1 MRGGDMSG
9 NNLYITPSPHIFAR
23 EDIRGIMW
31 RTVASLVPP
40 LVAGIYFFGLR
51 ALLLTVVTV
60 ATALLTEYLFLLL
73 RKKDTSA
80 VFDGSAVITGI
91 LLALILPPRFP
102 LYAAAIGSFFA
113 IAFGKQIFG
122 GLGNNIFNPAL
133 LGRAFLMAAFPVES
147 TVYSPP
153 IRSIFGLDVITQA
166 TPLTAMK
173 FSHIKTP
180 YINLLIGNTG
190 GSMGETSALLII
202 LGGLYLI
209 YKKYIDWRLPLSYIG
224 TVFLLGGVFWLINPQ
239 KYPDPLF
246 HILAGGLMLGAFY
259 MITDMV
265 TSPVTPKGRVIY
277 GIGAG
282 IFVIIIRLF
291 GGYPEGVMFSILLM
305 NSVRPWID
313 RLIVPKRFGE
323 VRK

>member
-1 MRGGDMSG
+1 MSERKFY
-9 NNLYITPSPHIFAR
+9 LSTSPHIFDR
-23 EDIRGIMW
+23 ESIRGIMW
-31 RTVASLVPP
+31 RTVLSLMPP
-40 LVAGIYFFGLR
+40 LIAGIYFFGFR
-51 ALLLTVVTV
+51 ALLLTIVTVVTAV
-60 ATALLTEYLFLLL
+60 VTEYICLAL
-73 RKKDTSA
+73 RKKDKSA
-80 VFDGSAVITGI
+80 AFDGSAVITGI
-91 LLALILPPRFP
+91 LLALVLPPNFP

-122 GLGNNIFNPAL
+122 GLGYNIFNPAL

-147 TVYSPP
+147 TVYMPP
-153 IRSIFGLDVITQA
+153 IRTIAGLDVITQA

-190 GSMGETSALLII
+190 GSMGETSAIMILI
-202 LGGLYLI
+202 GGLYLI
-209 YKKYIDWRLPLSYIG
+209 YKRYIDWRLPLSYIG
-224 TVFLLGGVFWLINPQ
+224 TVFVLGGIFWLINPQ

-246 HILAGGLMLGAFY
+246 HILSGGLMLGAFY

-265 TSPVTPKGRVIY
+265 TSPVTKKGRIIY

-282 IFVIIIRLF
+282 IFVIVIRLF

-313 RLIVPKRFGE
+313 RIFVPKRFGE

>member
-1 MRGGDMSG
+1 MSERKFY
-9 NNLYITPSPHIFAR
+9 LSTSPHIFDR
-23 EDIRGIMW
+23 ESIRGIMW
-31 RTVASLVPP
+31 RTVLSLMPP
-40 LVAGIYFFGLR
+40 LIAGIYFFGFR
-51 ALLLTVVTV
+51 ALLLTIVTVVTAV
-60 ATALLTEYLFLLL
+60 VTEYICLAL
-73 RKKDTSA
+73 RKKDKSA
-80 VFDGSAVITGI
+80 AFDGSAVITGI
-91 LLALILPPRFP
+91 LLALILPPNFP

-122 GLGNNIFNPAL
+122 GLGYNIFNPAL

-147 TVYSPP
+147 TVYMPP
-153 IRSIFGLDVITQA
+153 IRTIAGLDVITQA

-190 GSMGETSALLII
+190 GSMGETSAIMILI
-202 LGGLYLI
+202 GGLYLI
-209 YKKYIDWRLPLSYIG
+209 YKRYIDWRLPLSYIG
-224 TVFLLGGVFWLINPQ
+224 TVFVLGGIFWLINPQ

-246 HILAGGLMLGAFY
+246 HILSGGLMLGAFY

-265 TSPVTPKGRVIY
+265 TSPVTRKGRIIY

-282 IFVIIIRLF
+282 IFVIVIRLF

-313 RLIVPKRFGE
+313 RIFVPKRFGE

>member
-1 MRGGDMSG
+1 MC
-9 NNLYITPSPHIFAR
+9 
-23 EDIRGIMW
+23 IRD
-31 RTVASLVPP
+31 R
-40 LVAGIYFFGLR
+40 
-51 ALLLTVVTV
+51 
-60 ATALLTEYLFLLL
+60 
-73 RKKDTSA
+73 
-80 VFDGSAVITGI
+80 
-91 LLALILPPRFP
+91 
-102 LYAAAIGSFFA
+102 
-113 IAFGKQIFG
+113 
-122 GLGNNIFNPAL
+122 
-133 LGRAFLMAAFPVES
+133 
-147 TVYSPP
+147 YSPP